1 VRKPTVHGYSPD
13 EIADLLKVKADA
25 VEDARHLVRVR
36 REVRTQAERE
46 QLHLPPK
53 SRAER
58 ARMTKTRT
66 AAR

>member
-1 VRKPTVHGYSPD
+1 
-13 EIADLLKVKADA
+13 
-25 VEDARHLVRVR
+25 VEDARYLVRVR